1 MPQTLPFVLIPGLAC
16 SARLYTRQIPALWRL
31 GPVMIANH
39 TSADSMREI
48 VRSILAHAPA
58 RFHLIALSMGGYL
71 AFELMRQAPERV
83 ERLALLDTSA
93 RPDLPEQ
100 TERRL
105 KIIGLAEQGQFMKM
119 NDLLW
124 PALVHESRQSD
135 VALRA
140 TVDEMLVDTGPEALI
155 RQQRALISR
164 VDSRP
169 TLQSIHARTLVVVG
183 DADVITPLQFAQEIA
198 GGIVSARLEVV
209 PKCGHLSTL
218 ERPEPVT
225 RLLTEWFTD

>member
-1 MPQTLPFVLIPGLAC
+1 MSQTVPFVLIPGLAC
-16 SARLYTRQIPALWRL
+16 SARLYAHQIPALWRL
-31 GPVMIANH
+31 GPVMVANH
-39 TSADSMREI
+39 TGADSMREI
-48 VRSILAHAPA
+48 ARSILSRAPA

-124 PALVHESRQSD
+124 PALVHESRLSD

-140 TVDEMLVDTGPEALI
+140 IVDEMLVDTGPEALI

-169 TLQSIHARTLVVVG
+169 TLRSIRARMLVVVG
-183 DADVITPLQFAQEIA
+183 DGDVITPLQFAQEIA
-198 GGIVSARLEVV
+198 GGIAGARLEVV
-209 PKCGHLSTL
+209 SKCGHLSTL

-225 RLLTEWFTD
+225 KLLTEWFAD